1 VLTFNPYFALLVGVL
16 GVSSSAILVKLTGAP
31 PVVIAVYR
39 MTFTFLM
46 ILPFAVKKSRADFR
60 YLKKSQYF
68 WAFISGLFL
77 SLHFISWFSA
87 LQYTS
92 VASATVLVD
101 THPIFVLFFSFILWR
116 EIFPFKAYLGVL
128 AALAGTVILSWG
140 DLHLGI
146 DNLKGDLLALV
157 GAFAVACY
165 YLCGRHLRKNMA
177 VLPYT
182 TLVYG
187 FSALFLF
194 IVVMIMEYPLL
205 GYSFRDYLVFLSLA
219 FFCTIMGHTVLN
231 WALKFLPT
239 ASVSVSVLGEPVIA
253 SIMAYFLFGESLTS
267 RQLLA
272 SILILGGIFYFV
284 RYQESKPT
292 GKSSERV
299 GENRKRAFG
308 PFRFHCVRLRF
319 RFTAFR

>member
-1 VLTFNPYFALLVGVL
+1 LAFNPYLALVIGVL

-39 MTFTFLM
+39 MMFTFLM
-46 ILPFAVKKSRADFR
+46 ILPFA
-60 YLKKSQYF
+60 LKKSSEDFRLLKKAQYF
-68 WAFISGLFL
+68 LAFISGLFL
-77 SLHFISWFSA
+77 SLHFISWFTA

-101 THPIFVLFFSFILWR
+101 THPLFVLFFGYILWR
-116 EIFPFKAYLGVL
+116 ETYPFKAYLGVFI
-128 AALAGTVILSWG
+128 ALIGTVILSWG
-140 DLHLGI
+140 DLHLGV
-146 DNLKGDLLALV
+146 DNLKGDLLALI
-157 GAFAVACY
+157 GAFAVAGY
-165 YLCGRHLRKNMA
+165 YLCGRHLRKTMN

-194 IVVMIMEYPLL
+194 IVTLAMGYPLL
-205 GYSFRDYLVFLSLA
+205 GYSYQDYLVFLALA
-219 FFCTIMGHTVLN
+219 VFCTIMGHTVLN

-253 SIMAYFLFGESLTS
+253 SIMAYLIFQESLS
-267 RQLLA
+267 PQQLFA

-284 RYQESKPT
+284 RYQESKIP
-292 GKSSERV
+292 
-299 GENRKRAFG
+299 
-308 PFRFHCVRLRF
+308 VRNNKV
-319 RFTAFR
+319 AS